1 LTALVVTMP
10 ELTRAVL
17 ETKDAT
23 GLSIAES
30 FERICRQYDIAD
42 GKKDELRH
50 SLMEF
55 LRMIH
60 AP

>member
-1 LTALVVTMP
+1 MP